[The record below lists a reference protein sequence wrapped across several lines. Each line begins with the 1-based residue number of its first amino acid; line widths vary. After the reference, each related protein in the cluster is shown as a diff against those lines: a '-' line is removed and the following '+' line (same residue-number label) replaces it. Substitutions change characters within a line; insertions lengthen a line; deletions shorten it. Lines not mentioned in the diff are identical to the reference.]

1 MAIYRG
7 PGGAGDATGDATN
20 ASALALAAK
29 DEAQASATSA
39 ASSATAAGNSA
50 TAADA
55 SATSAAT
62 QATNA
67 AGSATSAATSATNAS
82 NSATAASSSATTAAS
97 EASDAADSA
106 TAAASSATSA
116 STDASTAS
124 TQATNAAS
132 SASSASTSAS
142 TATTKASEA
151 STSATNAAS
160 SATTASTA
168 ATNASNSASAA
179 ATSETNAASSAS
191 SASTS
196 ASNASTSAS
205 TATTQATNASSSAS
219 AASTSA
225 SNAATAATNA
235 QTAETNAETAQ
246 AAAESA
252 RDATLAAYD
261 SFDDRYLGAKVADPV
276 LDNDGNALAA
286 GELYFNTISNS
297 MKVYTGT
304 LWVDSYADGNTLLAK
319 AANLSDLANVATART
334 NLGLVIGTN
343 VQAYDA
349 DLAAIASSGK
359 GAELASYGTYGVG
372 FKNRIINGQMMIDQ
386 RNAGASVT
394 PTAGAYTVDRWAAS
408 VSQAS
413 KLTFQQ
419 NYGGLTGSNLPVG
432 FTKYLG
438 VYTASAH
445 SIGASDYFQLA
456 QPIEG
461 LNVSDFGW
469 GTSSAATVT
478 LSFLVRSSL
487 TGTFGGAVKNSA
499 SNRSYPFSYSISAA
513 NTWEQKTV
521 TIAGDTSGTWLTDTG
536 IGLNLVFGLG
546 MGSTYSGAAGAWA
559 SANYGSA
566 TGATSVVGTSGA
578 TFYITGVQL
587 EKGSTATSF
596 DYRPYGTELQ
606 LCKRYLPIYNSTTAN
621 SEPVGTH
628 SLFSTTGGVAQF
640 IFDVEPRVPP
650 SGLSVTGTFRATI
663 PGNNTWN
670 ITPTLASS
678 SLKGATLNLAG
689 SGMSTGFGT
698 LLSNSLPAQLQFT
711 GCEL

>member
-39 ASSATAAGNSA
+39 ASSATAAASSA
-50 TAADA
+50 TAADT
-55 SATSAAT
+55 SATNAAT

-67 AGSATSAATSATNAS
+67 SGSASTASTAATNAS
-82 NSATAASSSATTAAS
+82 NSASAADTSADAAAAS
-97 EASDAADSA
+97 ASDAADSA

-124 TQATNAAS
+124 TQASNAAS

-205 TATTQATNASSSAS
+205 TATTQATNAASSAS

-225 SNAATAATNA
+225 SNAATSATNA

-359 GAELASYGTYGVG
+359 GAEIASYGTYGVG
-372 FKNRIINGQMMIDQ
+372 FKNRIINGAMMIDQ
-386 RNAGASVT
+386 RKAGAALVPIPQNS
-394 PTAGAYTVDRWAAS
+394 YTVDRLLYSA
-408 VSQAS
+408 SQAG
-413 KLTFQQ
+413 KFNFQQ
-419 NYGGLTGSNLPVG
+419 NAFSGSGPEG
-432 FTKYLG
+432 FPNYAG
-438 VYTASAH
+438 FVVASAYTASAAEFF
-445 SIGASDYFQLA
+445 SASHR
-456 QPIEG
+456 IEG
-461 LNVSDFGW
+461 FNIADLGW
-469 GTSSAATVT
+469 GTAVAKTVT
-478 LSFLVRSSL
+478 LSFWVKTSLV
-487 TGTFGGAVKNSA
+487 GTHSGALVNGSF
-499 SNRSYPFSYSISAA
+499 NRSYPYSFTVSSAD
-513 NTWEQKTV
+513 TWEYKTI
-521 TIAGDTSGTWLTDTG
+521 TIAGDTTGTWNTTNG
-536 IGLNLVFGLG
+536 IGVGVVFNLGNGSDLLG
-546 MGSTYSGAAGAWA
+546 TAGAWTA
-559 SANYGSA
+559 ANKGGV
-566 TGATSVVGTSGA
+566 TGAISVMGTSGA

-606 LCKRYLPIYNSTTAN
+606 LCQRYCFRISGDTDQLPGLPFTTYGATQGIAQVQFPVTMRTSPSLSFSGTARIQAAADSAN
-621 SEPVGTH
+621 FTSGVSIATPTATGTGVLVSGTSAMTTNASGH
-628 SLFSTTGGVAQF
+628 WQFRASGSYLLFSA
-640 IFDVEPRVPP
+640 
-650 SGLSVTGTFRATI
+650 
-663 PGNNTWN
+663 
-670 ITPTLASS
+670 
-678 SLKGATLNLAG
+678 
-689 SGMSTGFGT
+689 
-698 LLSNSLPAQLQFT
+698 
-711 GCEL
+711 EL